1 MKKHIFLSLTILA
14 TIALASCASNN
25 ATDDNLSYPNIQECT
40 SKTLLSGTSYI
51 CLKPH
56 GKYDMIETSI
66 HFGTN
71 SFTPDKQ
78 ARKTLDKLYA
88 YLKLSDSGGF
98 VIQGYAGRID
108 SKLIKDQKI
117 LTDYNIR
124 LSKNRAMSV
133 KDYLHNKGLDIDNVT
148 IEALGYQNP
157 ITPNDSSKSRAVNQ
171 RVEISIASKLSQQI
185 KAIEST
191 IKIVSPNKYKTFFSN
206 VLLINQRNEDQD
218 AEIYKTDN
226 ERPSLIPHATFFVNK
241 KYAINDTNESSDF
254 LITSDPEY
262 IESFNEDMFMY
273 KYGTAQFVNNYKDIT
288 IMKVTNLIQEAAI
301 GDYVIPSY
309 TVDRPLPDSTFKL
322 KTKITANILKD
333 IINTSTLSSSY
344 NTLLINR
351 GETDGLKI
359 GTEMLIYAPT
369 TTVDGYPVPPK
380 YLGYGFVY
388 RMSDHY
394 SLVLVVN
401 SLQELTKDSMVT
413 TFI

>member
-1 MKKHIFLSLTILA
+1 MKKYILLSLTALA
-14 TIALASCASNN
+14 TLVLASCATNN
-25 ATDDNLSYPNIQECT
+25 TSDDNLSYPNIEECT
-40 SKTLLSGTSYI
+40 PKLLLSGTSYL
-51 CLKPH
+51 CLKPY

-98 VIQGYAGRID
+98 VIKGYSARID
-108 SKLIKDQKI
+108 SKLIKDPKI
-117 LTDYNIR
+117 LTSYNIR

-133 KDYLHNKGLDIDNVT
+133 KDYLYNKGLDVDNVT
-148 IEALGYQNP
+148 IESLGYQNP
-157 ITPNDSSKSRAVNQ
+157 ITPNDSSKSRSINE
-171 RVEISIASKLSQQI
+171 RVEISIASKLAQQI
-185 KAIEST
+185 RAIENS
-191 IKIVSPNKYKTFFSN
+191 IKIVNPNKYKSFFSN
-206 VLLINQRNEDQD
+206 VLLINQQNEDAS

-226 ERPSLIPHATFFVNK
+226 ERPSLIPHAKFFVNQ
-241 KYAINDTNESSDF
+241 KYAINDTHENSDF
-254 LITSDPEY
+254 LITSDPKY

-273 KYGTAQFVNNYKDIT
+273 QYGTAKFANNYKDIT
-288 IMKVTNLIQEAAI
+288 IMNVTNLSQEAEV

-309 TVDRPLPDSTFKL
+309 TVDRPLPSSTFKL
-322 KTKITANILKD
+322 KTKITANVLKD
-333 IINTSTLSSSY
+333 IVNTGTFSSSY
-344 NTLLINR
+344 NSLLINR

-359 GTEMLIYAPT
+359 GTEMLVYAPT

-394 SLVLVVN
+394 SLLLVVN